1 MADLTGQVAI
11 VTGGA
16 WGIGGATA
24 RRLAAD
30 GARVLIAD
38 LDGEAAARNVA
49 RIREVGGTATSV
61 IADMRDPAAIAAMID
76 AAVSVWGRLTILVN
90 NAYSGG
96 PGVGGSALVVEE
108 AGWDHGM
115 AILATAIYRATR
127 LVVPHL
133 IAAGGGAIV
142 NIASVH
148 GQFAARERLVYAT
161 GKEAAIGMTRQMAVD
176 FGPLGIRVNAIC
188 PGLILTERSAPS
200 FAADPARHA
209 FFAQQYPVRRTGVP
223 DDIAG
228 VVAFLCSPDAA
239 FITGQALVVDGGQT
253 IQLQEDLGVALGRY
267 AQAHP
272 EVDPRM

>member
-16 WGIGGATA
+16 WGIGRATA

-38 LDGEAAARNVA
+38 LDGEAAAQNVA
-49 RIREVGGTATSV
+49 RIREAGGSAASV
-61 IADMRDPAAIAAMID
+61 VADVRDPAAIGAMID
-76 AAVSVWGRLTILVN
+76 VAVSTWGRLTILVN
-90 NAYSGG
+90 NAYGGG
-96 PGVGGSALVVEE
+96 PGVQGSALIVEE
-108 AGWDHGM
+108 EGWEHGM
-115 AILATAIYRATR
+115 AILATAIYRAAR
-127 LVVPHL
+127 LAVPQL

-142 NIASVH
+142 NISSVH

-161 GKEAAIGMTRQMAVD
+161 GKAVALGMTRQLAVD
-176 FGPLGIRVNAIC
+176 FGPHGIRVNAIC
-188 PGLILTERSAPS
+188 PGLILTERTAPA

-209 FFAQQYPVRRTGVP
+209 FFAQQYPARRTGVP

-267 AQAHP
+267 AREHP

>member
-1 MADLTGQVAI
+1 MANLTGEVAI

-38 LDGEAAARNVA
+38 LDGEAAAQNVA
-49 RIREVGGTATSV
+49 RIREAGGTAEAIVTDV
-61 IADMRDPAAIAAMID
+61 RDSAALAAMIA
-76 AAVSVWGRLTILVN
+76 AAVSAWGRLTILVN
-90 NAYSGG
+90 NAYGGG
-96 PGVGGSALVVEE
+96 PGVQGSALAVTEE
-108 AGWDHGM
+108 GWERGM
-115 AILATAIYRATR
+115 AILATAIYRAAR
-127 LVVPHL
+127 LAVPQL

-161 GKEAAIGMTRQMAVD
+161 GKAAALGMTRQMAVD
-176 FGPLGIRVNAIC
+176 FGPHGIRVNAIC
-188 PGLILTERSAPS
+188 PGLILTERTAPA

-239 FITGQALVVDGGQT
+239 FITGQT

-267 AQAHP
+267 VQAHP
-272 EVDPRM
+272 EVEPL

>member
-1 MADLTGQVAI
+1 MADLAGQVAI

-38 LDGEAAARNVA
+38 LDGEAAADNAA
-49 RIREVGGTATSV
+49 RIRAAGGSAESIV
-61 IADMRDPAAIAAMID
+61 ADVRDPAAIAAMID
-76 AAVSVWGRLTILVN
+76 AAVAAWGRLTILVN
-90 NAYSGG
+90 NAYGGG
-96 PGVGGSALVVEE
+96 PGVAGSALAVEE
-108 AGWDHGM
+108 AGWEGGM
-115 AILATAIYRATR
+115 AILAGAIYRAAR
-127 LVVPHL
+127 LAAPHL

-142 NIASVH
+142 TIASVH

-161 GKEAAIGMTRQMAVD
+161 GKAAALGMTRQQAVD
-176 FGPLGIRVNAIC
+176 LGPRGIRVNAIC
-188 PGLILTERSAPS
+188 PGLILTERTAPA

-209 FFAQQYPVRRTGVP
+209 FFAQQYPIRRVGVP

-228 VVAFLCSPDAA
+228 AVAFLCSPDAA

-267 AQAHP
+267 AREHP
-272 EVDPRM
+272 EVEPRM

>member
-1 MADLTGQVAI
+1 MADLAGQVAI

-24 RRLAAD
+24 RWLAAD

-49 RIREVGGTATSV
+49 RIREAGGTAES
-61 IADMRDPAAIAAMID
+61 IAADVRDPVAIAAMID
-76 AAVSVWGRLTILVN
+76 AAVSAWGRLTILVN
-90 NAYSGG
+90 NAYGGG
-96 PGVGGSALVVEE
+96 PGVEGSALTVEE
-108 AGWDHGM
+108 EGWERGM
-115 AILATAIYRATR
+115 AILARAIYRATR
-127 LVVPHL
+127 LAVPHL
-133 IAAGGGAIV
+133 ITAGGGAIV

-148 GQFAARERLVYAT
+148 GLFAARERLVYAT
-161 GKEAAIGMTRQMAVD
+161 GKAAALGMTRQMAVD
-176 FGPLGIRVNAIC
+176 FGPHGIRVNAIC
-188 PGLILTERSAPS
+188 PGLILTERTAPA

-209 FFAQQYPVRRTGVP
+209 FFARQYPVRRTGVP

-239 FITGQALVVDGGQT
+239 FITGQALVVDGGLT

-267 AQAHP
+267 ARAHP
-272 EVDPRM
+272 EAEPRL